1 MKNHCEFIVASFL
14 CCIIGL
20 QHSYLQKD
28 VDVYERRPEQLYEVE
43 SGMEI
48 NTILTYLLFHG
59 TKYLFSDPVC
69 NFQIWRI
76 FASSYR
82 YSFQRDKPRS

>member
-1 MKNHCEFIVASFL
+1 MVACFL

-28 VDVYERRPEQLYEVE
+28 VDVHERRPEQLYEVE

-48 NTILTYLLFHG
+48 NTFLTYLLFHG
-59 TKYLFSDPVC
+59 KYLFPDPVC
-69 NFQIWRI
+69 NFQ
-76 FASSYR
+76 SYD
-82 YSFQRDKPRS
+82 YGIS